1 VYRHLYFFIF
11 VVVSVPSYGAG
22 PDIDAVLSSG
32 QFDRAIAELDVH
44 LKLQPKDDVLVLD

>member
-1 VYRHLYFFIF
+1 
-11 VVVSVPSYGAG
+11 VSVPSYGAG